1 MSLPAIGSTAPD
13 FTAPISPERTL
24 TLSDLRGQ
32 IVVLYFYPKDST
44 PGCTTEACDFRD
56 SFTRLT
62 GLNVAVVGV
71 SKDSLKRHHNF
82 STKYNLPFPLV
93 CDDGTNICENYG
105 VWVEKSMYGKRFM
118 GIERT
123 TFLIDAHGLIRQ
135 VWSRVKVKG
144 HVAEVIAAIEQ
155 L

>member
-1 MSLPAIGSTAPD
+1 MSLPTIGSTAPD
-13 FTAPISPERTL
+13 FTAPISPEQTL
-24 TLSDLRGQ
+24 TLSDLMGQ

-71 SKDSLKRHHNF
+71 SKDSLKRHQNF
-82 STKYNLPFPLV
+82 ATKYNLPFPLV
-93 CDDGTNICENYG
+93 CDDGTDICEKYG

-135 VWSRVKVKG
+135 IWSRVKVKG